1 MQFRELIGVVVEI
14 FVLFDKNVGNYNFS
28 ETLSN
33 STNLARLYQYS
44 TLLKKNIIKYEKR
57 RMIYTNLYLICI

>member
-1 MQFRELIGVVVEI
+1 MQFRELIGVVVDEI

-44 TLLKKNIIKYEKR
+44 TLLKKKHY
-57 RMIYTNLYLICI
+57 